1 MCFYFPTLLIVLQMV
16 PPEHPRD
23 RGGGAAEGA
32 RLRGQLPGEALQGEP
47 GGLHPLRQAQE
58 RQRHPHQDTGKE
70 IRVAQKDYYT
80 NSVLIY

>member
-1 MCFYFPTLLIVLQMV
+1 MIFLPTLQMV

-32 RLRGQLPGEALQGEP
+32 RLRGQLPGETLQGEP
-47 GGLHPLRQAQE
+47 GRLHPLRQAQE

-70 IRVAQKDYYT
+70 KIRVVQ
-80 NSVLIY
+80 

>member
-1 MCFYFPTLLIVLQMV
+1 MV

-32 RLRGQLPGEALQGEP
+32 RLRGQLPGAPLQGEP

-58 RQRHPHQDTGKE
+58 RQRHAHQDTGKE
-70 IRVAQKDYYT
+70 EIRVAQYYIT
-80 NSVLIY
+80 PKVLKYL